1 MLGVVSGAARGK
13 PFWQKVWENRLM
25 WLMLLPGITFIIIF
39 AYIPMAGIITAFKDY
54 KNQLGIWGSAWV
66 GFDNFRYLFI
76 SGKLW
81 QLIRNTLSYNVAFIT
96 LGMVCEVGFAVIISE
111 LPFRRLKKTFQS
123 FTFLPFFI
131 SWVVVAAIMMNIF
144 GYETGVLNT
153 IITSFGGE
161 RVNIYGNPA
170 KFPLVLVLLRL
181 WKSTG
186 YGCIIYLA
194 SITGMDQEILEA
206 AEIDGANIWQ
216 RIWHITIAWIRPT
229 MVIML
234 LLAIGSVFRG
244 DFGMFYQIT
253 GRSQQL
259 LEVSD
264 IMDTYVYRSLMSSP
278 NIGMSAA
285 AGLFQSVLCFVSIL
299 LANYLVKRIEP
310 DYTLF

>member
-1 MLGVVSGAARGK
+1 MGSLIK
-13 PFWQKVWENRLM
+13 KKTLPEQIWENKIM

-39 AYIPMAGIITAFKDY
+39 AYIPMGGIIIAFKDY
-54 KNQLGIWGSAWV
+54 KNQLGVWGSPWV
-66 GFDNFRYLFI
+66 GFNNFRYLFI

-81 QLIRNTLSYNVAFIT
+81 QLLRNTLGYNVVFIIT
-96 LGMVCEVGFAVIISE
+96 GMICEVAFAIIISE
-111 LPFRRLKKTFQS
+111 LPFRSLKKLFQS

-144 GYETGVLNT
+144 GYETGVLNS
-153 IITSFGGE
+153 ILNSLGME
-161 RVNIYGNPA
+161 RVNIYGSPA
-170 KFPLVLVLLRL
+170 KFPIVLVLLRL
-181 WKSTG
+181 WKTVG

-216 RIWHITIAWIRPT
+216 RIWHITLAWIRPT
-229 MVIML
+229 MVILL

-264 IMDTYVYRSLMSSP
+264 ILDTYVYRSLMNSP

-285 AGLFQSVLCFVSIL
+285 AGLFQSILCFVSIL
-299 LANYLVKRIEP
+299 LANYMVKKIEP

>member
-1 MLGVVSGAARGK
+1 MQSGLIRKKSVG
-13 PFWQKVWENRLM
+13 QKIWENKLM
-25 WLMLLPGITFIIIF
+25 WLMLLPGIAFIITF
-39 AYIPMAGIITAFKDY
+39 AYVPMGGIITAFKDY
-54 KNQLGIWGSAWV
+54 KNQLGLFGSPWV
-66 GFDNFRYLFI
+66 GLDNFRYLFI

-81 QLIRNTLSYNVAFIT
+81 QLIRNTLGYNVVFIS
-96 LGMVCEVGFAVIISE
+96 LGMISEVAFAVIISE
-111 LPFRRLKKTFQS
+111 LPFKNLKKVFQS

-131 SWVVVAAIMMNIF
+131 SWVVVAAIVMNIF
-144 GYETGVLNT
+144 GYENGVLNT
-153 IITSFGGE
+153 ILTSLGGE

-170 KFPLVLVLLRL
+170 KFPIVLVLLRL
-181 WKSTG
+181 WKTTG

-216 RIWHITIAWIRPT
+216 RIWHITLAWIRPT

-264 IMDTYVYRSLMSSP
+264 IMDTYVYRSLMNSP

-285 AGLFQSVLCFVSIL
+285 AGLFQSVLCFISIL

-310 DYTLF
+310 DYSLF

>member
-1 MLGVVSGAARGK
+1 MQGPLIRKKTLLARI
-13 PFWQKVWENRLM
+13 WENRVL

-39 AYIPMAGIITAFKDY
+39 AYIPMGGIIIAFKDY
-54 KNQLGIWGSAWV
+54 KNQLGVWGSPWV
-66 GFDNFRYLFI
+66 GFSNFRYLFI

-81 QLIRNTLSYNVAFIT
+81 QLLRNTLSYNAVFIT
-96 LGMVCEVGFAVIISE
+96 TGMICEVAFAVIISE
-111 LPFRRLKKTFQS
+111 LPFRSLKKLFQS

-144 GYETGVLNT
+144 GYETGVLNG
-153 IITSFGGE
+153 ILTSLGME
-161 RVNIYGNPA
+161 RVNIYGSPA
-170 KFPLVLVLLRL
+170 KFPIVLVLLRL
-181 WKSTG
+181 WKSVG

-216 RIWHITIAWIRPT
+216 RIWHITLAWIRPT
-229 MVIML
+229 MVILL

-264 IMDTYVYRSLMSSP
+264 ILDTYVYRSLINSP

-285 AGLFQSVLCFVSIL
+285 AGLFQSILCFVSIL
-299 LANYLVKRIEP
+299 LANYMVKKIEP